1 VSRQRRRARH
11 LPTVR
16 RKGLRRVHGVCVA
29 LVLLGAA
36 GFWMSLGSPPP
47 VPIRGESWATVLGVS
62 GGVL

>member
-1 VSRQRRRARH
+1 
-11 LPTVR
+11 
-16 RKGLRRVHGVCVA
+16 VA